1 MYYLLSKTLWLLAAP
16 SNLLALI
23 AFFGALLALTRWRRT
38 GLTLAITG
46 SALLLLLGFLP
57 IGRLIVE
64 PLETRFP
71 KWVEDGRPIDGV
83 IVLGG
88 PVAPVQS
95 KAWNTLALGNGA
107 ERIIAMADLARRYP
121 SAKVVFT
128 GGVGNLFGAQFS
140 EASALKAHLS
150 ELGLAQDR
158 IIFEENSKNT
168 YENAIFTKKMLNPST
183 GQRWLLVTSAAHMP
197 RSVGLFRKAGFPVEP
212 YPVDWTTAPGED
224 QAAIYMTVSDGIG
237 TVDSGIREWIGL
249 VAAYG
254 LGQSEALFPGP

>member
-1 MYYLLSKTLWLLAAP
+1 MYYLLSKVLWLLAAP
-16 SNLLALI
+16 SNFLALA
-23 AFFGALLALTRWRRT
+23 AFLGGLLALTPWRRA
-38 GLTLAITG
+38 GLALAVTS

-71 KWVEDGRPIDGV
+71 KWVEDGRPVDGV
-83 IVLGG
+83 VVLGG

-95 KAWNTLALGNGA
+95 KAWNSLVLGGGA
-107 ERIIAMADLARRYP
+107 ERIIAMTDLARRYP
-121 SAKVVFT
+121 AAKVVFT

-168 YENAIFTKKMLNPST
+168 YENALFTKKMLNIPE

-197 RSVGLFRKAGFPVEP
+197 RAVGLFRKAGFPVEP
-212 YPVDWTTAPGED
+212 YPVDWTVAPGED
-224 QAAIYMTVSDGIG
+224 QAAIYMTVSEGLG
-237 TVDSGIREWIGL
+237 TVDSGVREWIGL
-249 VAAYG
+249 IAAYG
-254 LGQSEALFPGP
+254 LGQSDALFPAP

>member
-1 MYYLLSKTLWLLAAP
+1 MYYLLSKILWLLAAP

-23 AFFGALLALTRWRRT
+23 AFFGALLALTSWRRT

-95 KAWNTLALGNGA
+95 KAWNTLALGGGA

-128 GGVGNLFGAQFS
+128 GGVGNLFGAQFT
-140 EASALKAHLS
+140 EAGALRANLN
-150 ELGLAQDR
+150 ELGLAQNR
-158 IIFEENSKNT
+158 IIFEEDSKNT
-168 YENAIFTKKMLNPST
+168 YENAVFSKKMLSPAT

-224 QAAIYMTVSDGIG
+224 QAAVNMTVSEGLG
-237 TVDSGIREWIGL
+237 SVDVAVREWIGL
-249 VAAYG
+249 VAAYC
-254 LGQSEALFPGP
+254 LGQSDTLFPGP

>member
-1 MYYLLSKTLWLLAAP
+1 MTS
-16 SNLLALI
+16 
-23 AFFGALLALTRWRRT
+23 
-38 GLTLAITG
+38 

-71 KWVEDGRPIDGV
+71 KWVEDGRPVDGV
-83 IVLGG
+83 VVLGG

-95 KAWNTLALGNGA
+95 KAWNSLALGGGA
-107 ERIIAMADLARRYP
+107 ERIIAMTDLARRYP
-121 SAKVVFT
+121 AAKVVFT

-158 IIFEENSKNT
+158 IIFEQNSKNT
-168 YENAIFTKKMLNPST
+168 YENALFTKKMLNIPE

-197 RSVGLFRKAGFPVEP
+197 RAVGLFRKAGFPVEP
-212 YPVDWTTAPGED
+212 YPVDWTVAPGED
-224 QAAIYMTVSDGIG
+224 QAAVNMMVSEGLG
-237 TVDSGIREWIGL
+237 TVDSGVREWIGL
-249 VAAYG
+249 IAAYG
-254 LGQSEALFPGP
+254 LGQSDALFPAP